1 MPGTPVTNGTV
12 LFRNGGLPVAAIEGD
27 SSSIPVLDR
36 DLYVGAT
43 AGSDVRL
50 LEQMLSAEG
59 FDADGTLVVDD
70 TFDDATSV
78 AVLAWWQSI
87 DPAITV
93 DPVDLVVPAGS
104 FVVVPGGLLVG
115 DAAVSDGTTL
125 AADATVLNLTSPARI
140 VTTTAPIG
148 DDTFTLGAP
157 IDVEFP
163 DGSISTGT
171 VVEVGTVASNPSGAP
186 GDTPTVDISIRVDD
200 IPASVDSFVSIP
212 VTLRVVDTEIAD
224 AFVVPTSALV
234 ALAEGGYALEVVT
247 SPATAAA
254 PAQTTLVAVEPTLYT
269 DGFVVV
275 TGDQVTAGAEVV
287 VPS

>member
-1 MPGTPVTNGTV
+1 M
-12 LFRNGGLPVAAIEGD
+12 AIEGD
-27 SSSIPVLDR
+27 PSAIPVLDR
-36 DLYVGAT
+36 DLSVGSS

-50 LEQMLSAEG
+50 LEQMLFAGG
-59 FDADGTLVVDD
+59 FDAGGALVVDD
-70 TFDDATSV
+70 TFDEATAA

-93 DPVDLVVPAGS
+93 DPVDLIVPAGS
-104 FVVVPGGLLVG
+104 FVVVPGGLEVG
-115 DAAVSDGTTL
+115 DAAITDGTTL
-125 AADATVLNLTSPARI
+125 TADAVVLDLTSPARI

-148 DDTFTLGAP
+148 DDTFALGAR

-163 DGSISTGT
+163 DGSVSTGT
-171 VVEVGTVASNPSGAP
+171 VVEVGTVATNQSGTP

-212 VTLRVVDTEIAD
+212 VTLRVVDTEVDD

-234 ALAEGGYALEVVT
+234 ALAEGGYALEMVS
-247 SPATAAA
+247 SPATATA
-254 PAQTTLVAVEPTLYT
+254 PAQTTLIAVEPTLYS